1 MKLRSSYLNNIF
13 SFALRGERMM
23 ESIHLV
29 ELAMKQHISL
39 LLAEDQ
45 KKRGEHTVGEIFIT
59 LKQLDA
65 CRGG

>member
-1 MKLRSSYLNNIF
+1 
-13 SFALRGERMM
+13 MM